1 MVTPLRSAILMWMM
15 PPLCSLLV
23 DDHTPYPTVS
33 LMRRSLT
40 RRSLTLIHYAYP
52 LRVSDRIPSTYP
64 RLVSSSRILYSYPFC
79 TNTMHGGHRILDF
92 SIRKGYKKDT
102 CIPTRFWDTKRIH
115 VSQIR
120 AGRCSYPAKIVS
132 LRIPLVSENFR
143 GYMYSFLYPTRI
155 RMLRDT
161 NSAQLVFGYGVSLR
175 ILSILGYITD
185 TTRIQ
190 AEYIRIRLERK

>member
-1 MVTPLRSAILMWMM
+1 MIT
-15 PPLCSLLV
+15 
-23 DDHTPYPTVS
+23 H
-33 LMRRSLT
+33 
-40 RRSLTLIHYAYP
+40 
-52 LRVSDRIPSTYP
+52 RIPSTYP

-143 GYMYSFLYPTRI
+143 GYMYSFLYPLRI
-155 RMLRDT
+155 LILRDT
-161 NSAQLVFGYGVSLR
+161 NSAQLVFGIRRTKR
-175 ILSILGYITD
+175 IQKGYVYPNTFLGYITD

-190 AEYIRIRLERK
+190 AEYRRIPFARK